1 MPIMVLTAAKQ
12 NFLADSL
19 TMSYNRG
26 LPRNGIS
33 SKGYRSSASIL
44 TTEERNEQT
53 SVQNK
58 SLILAQDERWRRA

>member
-1 MPIMVLTAAKQ
+1 MKFASLG
-12 NFLADSL
+12 NFLAHVSV
-19 TMSYNRG
+19 MAYNKR
-26 LPRNGIS
+26 LPRNGVSIL
-33 SKGYRSSASIL
+33 RFWVLVSIL